1 MGKKSSESSRPEKL
15 VSVSAESI
23 FKKPLT
29 KRQQAVVDRLTASQA
44 AGDDSDIDFSDIPEL
59 TDEQLKSARRPAKT
73 LVAVR
78 LDSDV
83 LQWLRQYGEGYSTRI
98 NTILR
103 AVMSKSQ

>member
-1 MGKKSSESSRPEKL
+1 MARNSSESSRPGKL

-23 FKKPLT
+23 FNKPLT
-29 KRQQAVVDRLTASQA
+29 RRQQAVVNRLAKSQA
-44 AGDDSDIDFSDIPEL
+44 AGDDSDIDYSDIPEL
-59 TDEQLKSARRPAKT
+59 TDEQLKEFRRPAKT

-98 NTILR
+98 NNILR
-103 AVMSKSQ
+103 AVMTKSQ